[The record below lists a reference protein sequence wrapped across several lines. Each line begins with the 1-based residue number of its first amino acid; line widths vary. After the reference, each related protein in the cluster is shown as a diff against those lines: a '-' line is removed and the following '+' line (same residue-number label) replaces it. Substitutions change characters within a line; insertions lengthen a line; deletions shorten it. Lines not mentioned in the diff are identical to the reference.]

1 MEIKAKK
8 NNIGKAE
15 KKKPLKKETK
25 EKPGAKRA
33 SPSSSPTRVVTK
45 GGKEDLSSLTRPPE
59 AGSVKKAGKV
69 LVEKEVEAPKPKL
82 TKYLKAIG
90 RRKTS
95 VARVRLF
102 TRPSVA
108 KGGKEI
114 NLLDYPSVAKGGKEI
129 LINNKTLEQYF
140 PSFVSRQVIL
150 SPLEIMGC
158 LDKFTI
164 QVVLKGGG
172 FSSQAEA
179 VRHGISRALVL
190 FNPDFRKRLKKS
202 GFLTRDP
209 RMRERKKPGLKRA
222 RKAPQWAKR

>member
-8 NNIGKAE
+8 TNIGKAE
-15 KKKPLKKETK
+15 KKKPLKKDTK
-25 EKPGAKRA
+25 EKPEAKRIA
-33 SPSSSPTRVVTK
+33 SSSLP
-45 GGKEDLSSLTRPPE
+45 RPPE
-59 AGSVKKAGKV
+59 ASSVKKVGKV
-69 LVEKEVEAPKPKL
+69 LVEKEIKAPKPKP

-102 TRPSVA
+102 TQ
-108 KGGKEI
+108 
-114 NLLDYPSVAKGGKEI
+114 GGKEI

-190 FNPDFRKRLKKS
+190 FNPDFRKRLKKL